1 MFRGIN
7 SATLD
12 SKGRVALPTRVRE
25 SLDAV
30 SDGKLVVTIDTRDR
44 CLLLY
49 PLPLW
54 EEVHKRLDALSNMN
68 PNSRIVQRL
77 IIGYATDL
85 EPDANG
91 RLLLPAQLREY
102 AGLDKRLNLVGQ
114 TNKIE
119 IWSEE
124 RWEQEREKWLSDES
138 VAQLAQSEDLVGLS
152 V

>member
-1 MFRGIN
+1 M
-7 SATLD
+7 
-12 SKGRVALPTRVRE
+12 ALPARVRE
-25 SLDAV
+25 SLAAV

-54 EEVHKRLDALSNMN
+54 EEVHKRLDGLSNMN
-68 PNSRIVQRL
+68 PSARIVQRL

-85 EPDANG
+85 EPDASG
-91 RLLLPAQLREY
+91 RLLLPPPLREY
-102 AGLDKRLNLVGQ
+102 AGLDKKLLLVGQ

-119 IWSEE
+119 IWSEA
-124 RWEQEREKWLSDES
+124 RWEEQLQKWLSDET
-138 VAQLAQSEDLVGLS
+138 VAQLAESEDLVGLS